1 MNCTDNETDCPGLRV
16 TGRLPATMLKPLPD
30 IEAEFTVRL
39 AVPEDVRVTD
49 LVAAEF
55 TGTVP
60 KERLPL
66 IPNLGAAAA
75 APEPLRATVEVP
87 PVVELLLMLS

>member
-1 MNCTDNETDCPGLRV
+1 M
-16 TGRLPATMLKPLPD
+16 TGKLPATMLKPVPD

-39 AVPEDVRVTD
+39 AVPEDVIVTV
-49 LVAAEF
+49 LVAAVF

-66 IPNLGAAAA
+66 IPSFGAAAA
-75 APEPLRATVEVP
+75 APEPLRATVEML